1 MPTTYVLLPLHR
13 YDSVW
18 KGDHFEVGDRTKWTL
33 KLHLS
38 RISVGGS
45 VTVVVEKSPTGED
58 VDWQEL
64 VTFGAQTSTNDYQKV
79 STTDFAIAVNR
90 DVYLR
95 ARITSI
101 TGEVVAEV
109 RAETPFFDIT
119 DSAHLNLVSKE
130 LRDFSDGRTR
140 IIESAEEEVIELLL
154 ANEATGELDIDLTLP
169 GASAAVRREV
179 ALQADHNRRR
189 EILGRSSE
197 PSALV
202 SLREMTRGVPGLGR
216 RLRKFR
222 RSGARAWL
230 GR

>member
-18 KGDHFEVGDRTKWTL
+18 EGSPFEVGDRTKWTL
-33 KLHLS
+33 KLHLA
-38 RISVGGS
+38 RISAGGS
-45 VTVVVEKSPTGED
+45 VTVIVEKSPTADDE
-58 VDWQEL
+58 DWQTL
-64 VTFGAQTSTNDYQKV
+64 VTFGAQTVANDYQKV
-79 STTDFAIAVNR
+79 STTDFTIAVNR

-95 ARITSI
+95 VRITDI
-101 TGEVVAEV
+101 TGEAVLEV
-109 RAETPFFDIT
+109 RAEAPFFDLT
-119 DSAHLNLVSKE
+119 DNVHLNLISKE
-130 LRDFSDGRTR
+130 LREFSDGRPR
-140 IIESAEEEVIELLL
+140 LVESAEEEVIELLL
-154 ANEATGELDIDLTLP
+154 VNEATGELDIDLTLP

-222 RSGARAWL
+222 RGNSRAWL